1 MRAMT
6 SSIFMCALLL
16 SCLMMSASAIL
27 LDQFHHYLFLR
38 GDPEGKMIVLNHSY
52 RLTPASRLT
61 LYTQTPVHFAFM
73 KLQIWESNHSH
84 RPNQSHKLATS
95 NLSQFFTA
103 TYESLSLYRYRV
115 FRNMLRNLLS
125 LIFFCFTLIRSRSF
139 HNFVHGYEVFSQRLA
154 MQVKRKQIL
163 STDSRGPALFSIYSA
178 HSRTRDNW

>member
-1 MRAMT
+1 MT

-38 GDPEGKMIVLNHSY
+38 GDPEGKVIVLNHSY

-84 RPNQSHKLATS
+84 RPNQSHKLTTS

-125 LIFFCFTLIRSRSF
+125 LIFFLFF
-139 HNFVHGYEVFSQRLA
+139 A